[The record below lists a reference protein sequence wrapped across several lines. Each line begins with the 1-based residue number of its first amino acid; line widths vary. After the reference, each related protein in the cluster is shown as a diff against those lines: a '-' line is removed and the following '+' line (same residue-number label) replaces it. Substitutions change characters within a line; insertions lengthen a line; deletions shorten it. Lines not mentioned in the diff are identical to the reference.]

1 MKLIARTLYGLEE
14 VLADELVS
22 LGAKGVSAANRAVI
36 FEGSKTLLYLVNYTS
51 ATALS
56 FLVPLAEFNI
66 RTKDD
71 LYNGCLKIHWNDYL
85 KNDSTFTVVP
95 VVNSPLFKHTGYP
108 ALVVKDSIA
117 DYFRKR
123 TGRRPSVDAVNP
135 DIVVNLH
142 VSNQKVTVS
151 LDSTV
156 IPLYKRGYRTE
167 QTIAPVNEVL
177 AAGILRLTRWNR
189 QSLLIDPMCG
199 SGTIPI
205 EAAMLASGMPAGRY
219 RSFFGFQKWQDYDEN
234 LFREIRLK
242 EEGKIRKPDI
252 KIQASDISG
261 EAVGYARSN
270 INRAGVGELI
280 ELNTADFKDVKPVA
294 TEGVLVMNPPYGQ
307 RITPED
313 IDALYSMIGTT
324 LKHNFSGFK
333 AWILSA
339 NREALKNVGLK
350 TASRHLLFNGAL
362 ECMLAGYEL
371 YTGSRRADGRST
383 V

>member
-36 FEGSKTLLYLVNYTS
+36 FEGSKSLLYLVNYSS

-135 DIVVNLH
+135 DVVVNLH
-142 VSNQKVTVS
+142 ISNQKVTVS

-234 LFREIRLK
+234 MFREIRLK

-280 ELNTADFKDVKPVA
+280 ELYIADFKDVKPVS
-294 TEGVLVMNPPYGQ
+294 TEGILVMNPPYGQ

-313 IDALYSMIGTT
+313 IDSLYSMIGTT
-324 LKHNFSGFK
+324 LKHNFSGFN

-350 TASRHLLFNGAL
+350 TASRHILFNGAL

-371 YTGSRRADGRST
+371 YTGSRKATGKST
-383 V
+383 L

>member
-1 MKLIARTLYGLEE
+1 MKLIARTLYGLEQ

-95 VVNSPLFKHTGYP
+95 VVNSPLFKHTGFP

-117 DYFRKR
+117 DYFRKK
-123 TGRRPSVDAVNP
+123 TGRRPSVDALNP

-242 EEGKIRKPDI
+242 EEEKIRKTDI
-252 KIQASDISG
+252 KIQASDISN

-270 INRAGVGELI
+270 IKRAGVGELI
-280 ELNTADFKDVKPVA
+280 ELNTADFKDIKPVSA
-294 TEGVLVMNPPYGQ
+294 EGVLVMNPPYGQ

-313 IDALYSMIGTT
+313 IDSLYSMIGTT
-324 LKHNFSGFK
+324 LKHNFSGFN

-350 TASRHLLFNGAL
+350 TASRHILFNGAL

-371 YTGSRRADGRST
+371 YTGSRKAAGKST
-383 V
+383 M